1 MAGALTATSR
11 PSAVPDQPNSGG
23 TLVLGL
29 AEGEPGFDFL
39 GFHHRLVRS
48 SPRRGAGG
56 YVFLARW
63 PSERAVQHARDR
75 IRFLT
80 MRARLVAPV
89 EQVVAEVNLFLRGW
103 AGYFRFGNSAW
114 VFDKTRTYAVMRVA
128 LFVAKRHKRGRSW
141 GFAQMYRD
149 PVQLGLVSLNGTV
162 VAPRPN
168 KPWRVKLNAGGEGRR

>member
-1 MAGALTATSR
+1 
-11 PSAVPDQPNSGG
+11 
-23 TLVLGL
+23 
-29 AEGEPGFDFL
+29 
-39 GFHHRLVRS
+39 
-48 SPRRGAGG
+48 
-56 YVFLARW
+56 
-63 PSERAVQHARDR
+63 
-75 IRFLT
+75 

-103 AGYFRFGNSAW
+103 TGYFRFGNSAW
-114 VFDKTRTYAVMRVA
+114 VFDKTRTYAVMRIA
-128 LFVAKRHKRGRSW
+128 LFVAKQHKRGRAW